1 MTKIFYSAQDVA
13 ELIGVSVSKAYQ
25 IIAQMYSELKEK
37 GYRVI
42 SGKVPTKYF
51 EEKFY
56 GMAQA
61 N

>member
-1 MTKIFYSAQDVA
+1 MTTGEKIKYFRNMRGISRGY
-13 ELIGVSVSKAYQ
+13 AYK
-25 IIAQMYSELKEK
+25 IIRGLNNELKEK

-56 GMAQA
+56 GMAVG
-61 N
+61 